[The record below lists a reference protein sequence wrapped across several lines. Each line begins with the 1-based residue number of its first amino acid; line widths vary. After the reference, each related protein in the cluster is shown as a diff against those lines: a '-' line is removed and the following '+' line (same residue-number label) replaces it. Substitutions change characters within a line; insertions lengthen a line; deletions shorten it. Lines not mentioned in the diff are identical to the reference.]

1 MSALLKFLVEFEVA
15 RPGTVPEALP
25 DLGGDLVPLDP
36 EEAPAL
42 DLALD
47 LDLAP
52 LEPQVDPVAEAV
64 AAALAEA
71 AVAQAAALEQL
82 AERHAADLAEA
93 RARWVAEEA
102 APLADGFRQ
111 AMAALEETLADAA
124 GAALEPLVG
133 EALRLVTVRELRA
146 AIADLVTAGLGGRI
160 ALSGQADLIDALVQ
174 ALSEAGIDVGLM
186 DIMHGDTAEVS
197 VMADNSA
204 IETRLGAVTDAL
216 QRRLGDRS

>member
-1 MSALLKFLVEFEVA
+1 MSALLKFLVEFEVE
-15 RPGTVPEALP
+15 RPGTVPEAPP
-25 DLGGDLVPLDP
+25 DVGGELVPLEP
-36 EEAPAL
+36 VEEL
-42 DLALD
+42 GSDLA

-64 AAALAEA
+64 AAALAGAE
-71 AVAQAAALEQL
+71 VAHAAALEQL

-111 AMAALEETLADAA
+111 AMAALEETLSDAA

-160 ALSGQADLIDALVQ
+160 ALSGQADLIDALLL

-186 DIMHGDTAEVS
+186 DVTHGDTAEVS